1 MPYLSNGK
9 IEYLTAGVFFRLV
22 ITGQISRNR
31 KAARHVTELFDG
43 WNIGDFERENQV
55 NVKVIRD
62 FICET
67 ISLRKKEL
75 AAEIGSD
82 RIRTDFLSM
91 MLQDELFMNEDSYL
105 VDECITFLIASTQ
118 TTTSL
123 ITNTIYYLTRH

>member
-1 MPYLSNGK
+1 M
-9 IEYLTAGVFFRLV
+9 
-22 ITGQISRNR
+22 
-31 KAARHVTELFDG
+31 TEIFDG